1 MQVVKLSKRGLEAD
15 VKAGLKRSEIA
26 AKYNLPLSSLQK
38 AFKQA
43 GLTGMRAQN
52 TAFELVDDEEIVDF
66 DEVPQPTSP
75 EVIHSQEN
83 APEQD

>member
-26 AKYNLPLSSLQK
+26 EKYNLPLSSLQK

-52 TAFELVDDEEIVDF
+52 TAFELVDDEEVLGI
-66 DEVPQPTSP
+66 DEVTQVIVQ

-83 APEQD
+83 ATEQD